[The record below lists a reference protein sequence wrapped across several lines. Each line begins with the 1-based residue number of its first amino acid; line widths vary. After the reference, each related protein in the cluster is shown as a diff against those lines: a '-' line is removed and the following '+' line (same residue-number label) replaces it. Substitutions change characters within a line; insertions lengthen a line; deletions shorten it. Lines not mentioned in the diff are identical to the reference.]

1 MSPIVVSCFAQQ
13 YVKTRNQE
21 CKLYK
26 LDILYSR
33 YDFKCGRILT
43 SILRSILNEQT
54 SKCLST
60 PTEKVATMV
69 LETCFDYMYIKVA

>member
-33 YDFKCGRILT
+33 YDFRCGRILT
-43 SILRSILNEQT
+43 
-54 SKCLST
+54 
-60 PTEKVATMV
+60 
-69 LETCFDYMYIKVA
+69 